1 MSAGFGYQ
9 QHEGSQQ
16 SDSYTGIAPQYK
28 GEISQRAN
36 EADIYAFDK
45 TRGAYGANY
54 GTFNGQTGADMLGLD
69 PTTGLPRTFAPYL
82 ASMAQNAFS
91 KASAGGAMRGQM
103 SPESTNEIVAS
114 AIRGMGVQ
122 ALPYVSQ
129 FATQAA
135 TLPEQVRAQRLGY
148 LQADQATR
156 ASLLGGQSSGSG
168 SQYGY
173 GVQVSG
179 GATSGKGP

>member
-1 MSAGFGYQ
+1 MSAGFGYSQ
-9 QHEGSQQ
+9 NSGTQQ
-16 SDSYTGIAPQYK
+16 SDSYSGIAPQYK
-28 GEISQRAN
+28 GEVSSRAN
-36 EADIYAFDK
+36 EADARSFDL
-45 TRGAYGANY
+45 TRQAVGADY
-54 GTFNGQTGADMLGLD
+54 GTYNGQTGAQMLGLD
-69 PTTGLPRTFAPYL
+69 PMTGMPTTFAPYL
-82 ASMAQNAFS
+82 ASMAQNAFN
-91 KASAGGAMRGQM
+91 KASAGGAMRGQI

-156 ASLLGGQSSGSG
+156 SGLLGNQSN
-168 SQYGY
+168 GY
-173 GVQVSG
+173 GQQSG
-179 GATSGKGP
+179 FGLSMQGGVGGIK